1 MPCFSKQNTFLIS
14 SIALGADFVPNQFS
28 LISQCNENYI
38 NIMENSVHKG
48 HQAPITR
55 LLLGGVVGVLIKHT
69 YENQHPTVHMYAVLA
84 NTKMPCTRHV

>member
-1 MPCFSKQNTFLIS
+1 
-14 SIALGADFVPNQFS
+14 
-28 LISQCNENYI
+28 
-38 NIMENSVHKG
+38 MENSVHKG